1 LAQKLVWAS
10 QIFVIP
16 HRPNQP
22 AARLRARGF
31 PFQTSQIMHW
41 MYQVSWYVF
50 EAVFRSLGWF
60 DVLNWLKSW
69 FGRAK
74 FSSSHTVQTS
84 LLQDIPNHALDV
96 SSGLACFWSC
106 GLVIMFV
113 GHLELAQKLIWA
125 SQIFLI
131 PHHSNHQQAARLRAR
146 GFPSQP
152 SKIIHWMYQVAWHV
166 FEAVV
171 RSLWWLDILNWLK
184 SWFGRAKFS
193 SSHIIQTS
201 LLQ

>member
-1 LAQKLVWAS
+1 MFLKL
-10 QIFVIP
+10 
-16 HRPNQP
+16 
-22 AARLRARGF
+22 
-31 PFQTSQIMHW
+31 
-41 MYQVSWYVF
+41 
-50 EAVFRSLGWF
+50 
-60 DVLNWLKSW
+60 W
-69 FGRAK
+69 FGHYVGWISWIGSK
-74 FSSSHTVQTS
+74 VDLDEPNFPHPTSSKPACCKTWIPWIPFPT
-84 LLQDIPNHALDV
+84 IPNHALYV

-106 GLVIMFV
+106 GLVIMLV

-131 PHHSNHQQAARLRAR
+131 PHCPNHQQAARLRAH

-152 SKIIHWMYQVAWHV
+152 SQIMHWMYQVAWDV
-166 FEAVV
+166 FESVV